1 MNDRF
6 GSLFR
11 QLTPLVLLVIA
22 LVALF
27 GQSLPGASWLVGKLG
42 ETALLGMCVCLLSL
56 YVLLLWGET
65 LRLHVLMTSVLRE
78 LVAFRNQRA
87 AEAQGRPLAQR
98 LEAVRLLLPALAS
111 SDEQVRTK
119 SLKNLSLLTGQ
130 DFGEDIEAWKG
141 WLAEQAAEA
150 EDSAATAGQGTAGGS

>member
-1 MNDRF
+1 MNDRV

-27 GQSLPGASWLVGKLG
+27 GQSLPGAAWLVGQLG
-42 ETALLGMCVCLLSL
+42 ETVLLGMCVCLLSL

-78 LVAFRNQRA
+78 LVEFRNRRA

-98 LEAVRLLLPALAS
+98 LEAVRLLLPALSS
-111 SDEQVRTK
+111 SDEQVRAK
-119 SLKNLSLLTGQ
+119 SSKNLSLLTGQ
-130 DFGEDIEAWKG
+130 DFGEDVAAWKE
-141 WLAEQAAEA
+141 WLDGQSQAV
-150 EDSAATAGQGTAGGS
+150 EDPAGAAGSQ